1 MRTYTCISGDSHVQF
16 EAEAYAHRV
25 PAKFRDQLPK
35 RIKLPNGG
43 DGRMSFDGTISN
55 GSTGHYA
62 GHTPETFDPRLV
74 HFDEEAGHGSP
85 KQRLEEQDIDGV
97 DAEILYT
104 IWGRR
109 SYDAETTKAVVHAY
123 NAYLA
128 EEFCSYAPDRLLG
141 IGLLP
146 HTGVVDEDIAELEH
160 CAKLGLRGVVVY
172 KWPNGER
179 YPTPEDDRFWAA
191 ALDMD
196 MPINVHTAMNI
207 RRAGFGEFS
216 IKYPI
221 EPEGVD
227 RPPICVVDR
236 MSRYGT
242 THCGCLEL
250 TEMIMT
256 GLFDRFP
263 KLNIYFA
270 ENQIG
275 WVPIFKEQMDMIWEV
290 NHVWAERAMGLH
302 KLSRKPSEYVEQ
314 HAYWGYFDDPI
325 GVKLRHEVGVDH
337 IIWGSDFPHEVT
349 RWPESQ
355 KMLSEQL
362 AGVPED
368 EKRKMLSENLVQ
380 YFHLDR

>member
-1 MRTYTCISGDSHVQF
+1 LKTYTCISGDSHVQIK
-16 EAEAYAHRV
+16 AEAYADRV
-25 PAKFRDQLPK
+25 PEKFRDQLPK

-43 DGRMSFDGTISN
+43 DGTVSPDGKVTF

-62 GHTPETFDPRLV
+62 GHTPENFDPRIA
-74 HFDEEAGHGSP
+74 HWDDEAGWGSP
-85 KQRLEEQDIDGV
+85 EQRLKEQDIDGV

-104 IWGRR
+104 FVGRSGGR
-109 SYDAETTKAVVHAY
+109 DPEMAKAVIYAY
-123 NAYLA
+123 NSYLA
-128 EEFCSYAPDRLLG
+128 EEFCGYAPDRLLG

-146 HTGVVDEDIAELEH
+146 HTGVVGDDIAEMEH
-160 CAKLGLRGVVVY
+160 IKKLGLRGVVVY
-172 KWPNGER
+172 SYPNGAR

-196 MPINVHTAMNI
+196 MPVSVHTAMNLP
-207 RRAGFGEFS
+207 RAPFGEFS

-221 EPEGVD
+221 EPEGYD

-250 TEMIMT
+250 TQMIMT

-263 KLNIYFA
+263 KLN
-270 ENQIG
+270 N
-275 WVPIFKEQMDMIWEV
+275 
-290 NHVWAERAMGLH
+290 
-302 KLSRKPSEYVEQ
+302 
-314 HAYWGYFDDPI
+314 DPI
-325 GVKLRHEVGVDH
+325 GVELRHHVGVDH
-337 IIWGSDFPHEVT
+337 VMWGSDFPHEVT

-355 KMLSEQL
+355 KMLSEHM

-368 EKRKMLSENLVQ
+368 EKRKMLGENIKKF
-380 YFHLDR
+380 FHLAQLECVDL

>member
-1 MRTYTCISGDSHVQF
+1 MSGDSHVQF
-16 EAEAYAHRV
+16 EAETYAHRV
-25 PAKFRDQLPK
+25 PEKFRDKLPQ

-43 DGRMSFDGTISN
+43 DGRRYPDGTTFV

-62 GHTPETFDPRLV
+62 GHSPETFDPRLV
-74 HFDEEAGHGSP
+74 HFDEEVGHGGP
-85 KQRLEEQDIDGV
+85 EQRLREQDADGV

-109 SYDAETTKAVVHAY
+109 GFDTETTKAVVHAY

-146 HTGVVDEDIAELEH
+146 HSGLVDDDIAEMEH
-160 CAKLGLRGVVVY
+160 CKKLGLTGVVVY
-172 KWPNGER
+172 KWPNGQR

-191 ALDMD
+191 ALDLQ
-196 MPINVHTAMNI
+196 MPISVHTAMNI
-207 RRAGFGEFS
+207 RRAEYGEFS

-221 EPEGVD
+221 EPDGWE
-227 RPPICVVDR
+227 RPPICIVDR

-256 GLFDRFP
+256 GIFDRFP
-263 KLNIYFA
+263 ALHIYFA

-275 WVPIFKEQMDMIWEV
+275 WIPIFKEQMDMIYEV
-290 NHVWAERAMGLH
+290 NHVWAERALGLH
-302 KLSRKPSEYVEQ
+302 RLRRKPSEYVEE
-314 HAYWGYFDDPI
+314 HAYWGFFDDPI
-325 GVKLRHEVGVDH
+325 GVKLRHEVGIDR

-355 KMLSEQL
+355 KLLSQQL
-362 AGVPED
+362 AEVPAD
-368 EKRKMLSENLVQ
+368 ERRKMLSQNLIDF
-380 YFHLDR
+380 FHLDR